1 MIKAINAKKFLSFLK
16 CIALTLFVGGLSAIL
31 TRGENSFYETL
42 ILPPLAPPSIIF
54 PIVWTILYV
63 LMGISLY
70 LAKPLSK
77 EMKLSFGVLL
87 FCLFLWPVIFFIF
100 KSLSFSFIWIIL
112 TLIVCFICVIKFL
125 RQNKT
130 AGLLL
135 IPLLLWILFATYLNG
150 AIYFL
155 N

>member
-16 CIALTLFVGGLSAIL
+16 SLALTLAVGGLSAIL

-42 ILPPLAPPSIIF
+42 ILPPLAPPSIVF

-70 LAKPLSK
+70 LAKPLTK
-77 EMKLSFGVLL
+77 DTKLSFALL
-87 FCLFLWPVIFFIF
+87 LLCLFLWPIIFFVF
-100 KSLSFSFIWIIL
+100 KSLSFSFLWIVL
-112 TLIVCFICVIKFL
+112 TLIVCFITVIKFY

-135 IPLLLWILFATYLNG
+135 VPLLIWILFATYLNG
-150 AIYFL
+150 AIFFL